1 MAFLGEDSWKAGLSA
16 AQLSKI
22 TLLEKQRDGLKNE
35 LSKKCLNFDI
45 LNQSFEKE
53 KRKVWLIEYH
63 LDFRYSFFK
72 NKICLFLRNVIRW
85 QVGTYLIL

>member
-53 KRKVWLIEYH
+53 KRKVWLIEYQVH
-63 LDFRYSFFK
+63 RYSFFK

>member
-53 KRKVWLIEYH
+53 KRKVWLIEHY
-63 LDFRYSFFK
+63 
-72 NKICLFLRNVIRW
+72 IGILFLKIKFV
-85 QVGTYLIL
+85 YF

>member
-53 KRKVWLIEYH
+53 KRKVWLIEY
-63 LDFRYSFFK
+63 YY
-72 NKICLFLRNVIRW
+72 IGILFLKIKFV
-85 QVGTYLIL
+85 YF

>member
-16 AQLSKI
+16 AQLTKI

-53 KRKVWLIEYH
+53 KRKV
-63 LDFRYSFFK
+63 
-72 NKICLFLRNVIRW
+72 C
-85 QVGTYLIL
+85 

>member
-53 KRKVWLIEYH
+53 KRKVWYRILYT
-63 LDFRYSFFK
+63 RYSFFK
-72 NKICLFLRNVIRW
+72 NKICLFLRNVIR
-85 QVGTYLIL
+85 

>member
-16 AQLSKI
+16 AQLTKI

-35 LSKKCLNFDI
+35 LGKKCLNFDI

-53 KRKVWLIEYH
+53 KRKVWLIEYQVH
-63 LDFRYSFFK
+63 RYSFFK
-72 NKICLFLRNVIRW
+72 NKICLFLRNVIR
-85 QVGTYLIL
+85 